1 MAYRRRYR
9 CRGSMAMKIIAFL
22 KRYQILCRWRE
33 LVFMMIDLMHYAAV
47 TIQCSMRCFLAR
59 TRLLSL
65 QWKAFDRYYRLEYC
79 HDFRQD
85 EAANWKAFGH
95 DISIAM
101 MDDGASFSIEESLF
115 ASSPVLELCDADS
128 IPHSEKRL
136 NPIEELLAII
146 DFPTPP
152 MDCILPSSS
161 SLLFMSS
168 TYPLSV
174 QGDGRGVVHLH
185 DNSNDKSHSRE
196 SIQSRVL
203 HGHLKQRVVRS
214 SIETHSSRGSLGDT
228 DGIVV
233 GNDGCS
239 YRCNIIGDITST
251 SISAGLVDATGI
263 DIDRFY
269 RESNASFSV
278 PFYTLLANKLK

>member
-1 MAYRRRYR
+1 
-9 CRGSMAMKIIAFL
+9 MAMKITAFL

-33 LVFMMIDLMHYAAV
+33 LVFMMIDLMHYATV
-47 TIQCSMRCFLAR
+47 MIQCSVRCFLAR
-59 TRLLSL
+59 RRLLSL

-79 HDFRQD
+79 HDFRLD

-101 MDDGASFSIEESLF
+101 MDDDASFSIEESLF

-128 IPHSEKRL
+128 IPHSEKRM

-152 MDCILPSSS
+152 MGCILPSSS

-185 DNSNDKSHSRE
+185 DNSNDKSHSRG

-203 HGHLKQRVVRS
+203 HSHLKQRVVS
-214 SIETHSSRGSLGDT
+214 SIEPHSSRGSMGDT
-228 DGIVV
+228 GTVAGD
-233 GNDGCS
+233 DGCS
-239 YRCNIIGDITST
+239 YRCNSIGDITST

-269 RESNASFSV
+269 RESNASFSI

>member
-1 MAYRRRYR
+1 MAL
-9 CRGSMAMKIIAFL
+9 KITAFL
-22 KRYQILCRWRE
+22 KRYQILSRWRE

-47 TIQCSMRCFLAR
+47 TIQCSMRCFIAR

-95 DISIAM
+95 DISITM

-115 ASSPVLELCDADS
+115 ASGPVLELCDADS

-168 TYPLSV
+168 TYPLSI
-174 QGDGRGVVHLH
+174 QGDGGGIVHLH
-185 DNSNDKSHSRE
+185 DNTNEKSHSRV

-203 HGHLKQRVVRS
+203 HDHLKQRVVRS
-214 SIETHSSRGSLGDT
+214 SIEPHSSRGSVSHTVTVAGD
-228 DGIVV
+228 
-233 GNDGCS
+233 DGCS
-239 YRCNIIGDITST
+239 YRYNSIGDIAST

-269 RESNASFSV
+269 RESNASFSI